1 MGGAVA
7 IITGAAD
14 GIGWATARR
23 MARDGARVV
32 LVDLREDAV
41 RERAAELGPEH
52 AWQRADVTSEADVE
66 AAVAAASARFGRIDI
81 LVNNAGISD
90 QSAPT
95 VEQSAEAF
103 DRILAVHVRGTFLF
117 SRAVAKVMLAQ
128 GSGAIVNL
136 GSIAGIAGIPGRN
149 AYGAGKAGIMSMT
162 RSMACEW
169 ARKGLRVNAIAPGYV
184 RTALVEDLERRGTI
198 DTARMA
204 ARTPMG
210 RLATPDEIANVIAFL
225 ASPQA
230 SFITGATLNVD
241 GGWMALAASEMPA

>member
-1 MGGAVA
+1 MGGSVA

-32 LVDLREDAV
+32 LVDLRADAV

-66 AAVAAASARFGRIDI
+66 AAVAVAATRFGRIDI

-117 SRAVAKVMLAQ
+117 SRAVA
-128 GSGAIVNL
+128 
-136 GSIAGIAGIPGRN
+136 
-149 AYGAGKAGIMSMT
+149 
-162 RSMACEW
+162 RSE
-169 ARKGLRVNAIAPGYV
+169 
-184 RTALVEDLERRGTI
+184 ERRVGKEC
-198 DTARMA
+198 A
-204 ARTPMG
+204 
-210 RLATPDEIANVIAFL
+210 
-225 ASPQA
+225 
-230 SFITGATLNVD
+230 
-241 GGWMALAASEMPA
+241 